1 MTRLFNNIAI
11 FGLGLLGG
19 SICRALKKTD
29 PGIFIA
35 AYGRNAARL
44 EPAFA
49 EKTVDAIGAFDRI
62 SLSGVELAVVSTPVD
77 SSVEII
83 RKILTA
89 GDLDPRTIVIDV
101 GSVKDVIIKEIRSL
115 DRAGQFIGCHPMA
128 GSEKTGYESGRP
140 DLYRGSSV
148 IITPHGGNHP
158 GDIDRVTRFWESLG
172 ARTVTVSPEEHDLI
186 VSYTSHLPHLV
197 ASALVSVFD
206 DFRGSHDPAC
216 GIGAFIGNGFRDATR
231 ISAGSPDM
239 WRDIVL
245 QNRDNISG
253 SIERM
258 IGELKRLKGI
268 IEESGNGGGPIHEY
282 LGAAKKTRDGLN
294 Q

>member
-1 MTRLFNNIAI
+1 MFNKVAI

-19 SICRALKKTD
+19 SICRALKKID

-44 EPAFA
+44 EPALA
-49 EKTVDAIGAFDRI
+49 EKFVDSIGAFDRI
-62 SLSGVELAVVSTPVD
+62 SLSGVDLAVVSTPVD

-83 RKILTA
+83 GKILTA

-101 GSVKDVIIKEIRSL
+101 GSVKDVIMREIGRL

-128 GSEKTGYESGRP
+128 GSEKTGYDSGRP
-140 DLYRGSSV
+140 DLYNGSSV
-148 IITPHGGNHP
+148 IITPHGGNRP
-158 GDIDRVTRFWESLG
+158 EDVGQVARFWESLG
-172 ARTVTVSPEEHDLI
+172 ARTVTVSPEEHDLL
-186 VSYTSHLPHLV
+186 VTYTSHLPHLV
-197 ASALVSVFD
+197 ASALVAVFD
-206 DFRGSHDPAC
+206 DFRAAHDPAC

-245 QNRDNISG
+245 QNRGNISA
-253 SIERM
+253 SIEVM
-258 IGELKRLKGI
+258 IGELKRLKAVIDEAGT
-268 IEESGNGGGPIHEY
+268 GGPVHDY
-282 LGAAKKTRDGLN
+282 FAAAKKIRDGLS